1 MNAHSRSSGVR
12 SATAVLAATVTLV
25 AATTIGG
32 TTGVAGAVDSPGVD
46 PAALPPPSMPGPEQA
61 MKQSFKCT
69 APVTVA
75 QPDVK
80 LPAPGFAM
88 LNIERAWQF
97 STGAGV
103 TVGVIDTGVTPNPRL
118 PRLYPGGDYVTGQ
131 AGSGGLDDCDEHGTI
146 VASII
151 GAQPSD
157 PARQPPRRPEN
168 AAPVG
173 AAAGAPGAGGAGDPD
188 PGSSQAGHGDGADS
202 RSAATA
208 ATAPAAG

>member
-1 MNAHSRSSGVR
+1 MSAYSRSSGVR
-12 SATAVLAATVTLV
+12 SATALLAATVTLV

-46 PAALPPPSMPGPEQA
+46 PAALPPPGMPGPEQA

-118 PRLYPGGDYVTGQ
+118 PRLYPGGTTQ
-131 AGSGGLDDCDEHGTI
+131 LC
-146 VASII
+146 VA
-151 GAQPSD
+151 ANV
-157 PARQPPRRPEN
+157 ARVRGVDWPR
-168 AAPVG
+168 AACSMS
-173 AAAGAPGAGGAGDPD
+173 ATTAAGCDM
-188 PGSSQAGHGDGADS
+188 
-202 RSAATA
+202 
-208 ATAPAAG
+208 